1 MPIVTT
7 SARKRPH
14 RHSSLVTRHS
24 SLAIAALA
32 AIAIAVLVAL
42 HCLRKGPASS
52 GPEPP
57 KVSDTTAKTASPAG
71 SPAAAAPSAAT
82 GGAASGRAE
91 SSAGEPP
98 ASTGEANRQ
107 TVQPSNRPTTVS
119 AEDEPASPDS
129 PPPKPPKHFRH
140 PSEQLLAMMLSTPPD
155 IQMPPLPHLDPD
167 DERLNADA
175 LTAAT
180 NDLVIYETDGK
191 ELESLKESVAGV
203 KFQLADVVAK
213 GGNVAEALNE
223 FRNHQNEGVE
233 IRNETIKAI
242 NSIEDDQAAAETFK
256 KANEELVKE
265 DIVPIRPEE
274 VGFVSAEDGGDE
286 PDSSDSR

>member
-7 SARKRPH
+7 SARKRPG
-14 RHSSLVTRHS
+14 HSSLVTRHS

-42 HCLRKGPASS
+42 HFLREGPASS

-57 KVSDTTAKTASPAG
+57 KVSDTTAKPAPRPAG

-98 ASTGEANRQ
+98 APPEEANSS
-107 TVQPSNRPTTVS
+107 TLQPFNSSTPAS
-119 AEDEPASPDS
+119 AEDEPASPD
-129 PPPKPPKHFRH
+129 PPPPKHFRH

-167 DERLNADA
+167 DARLNADA
-175 LTAAT
+175 LAAAT

-191 ELESLKESVAGV
+191 ELESLKESVANV

-223 FRNHQNEGVE
+223 FRDHQNEGVE

-274 VGFVSAEDGGDE
+274 VGFVGDDADE
-286 PDSSDSR
+286 PDSSDRR